1 MFWNEPMQV
10 KLKELFSNA
19 TQGPLSFEDAELV
32 FENIMD
38 GKLSEVEISSF
49 LTSLKVRGESIDEL
63 TAAASIMR
71 EKSLKVLNGEDAVDI
86 VGTGGDGM
94 NTLNISTASSLTV
107 ASTGMRVAKHG
118 NRKISSLAGSSDTL
132 EELGMNIQMNSEVA
146 RKSLEQFN
154 FCFMLAPL
162 YHPAMKNVMPVR
174 QELGFR
180 TVFNILGPLTNPAS
194 VKYQLIG
201 VYEKSLA
208 IKMIEVLRNLNTKRA
223 WIVHGSDGTDEIS
236 ITGDT
241 HVVELDNGKIN
252 EFKINPKDAGLKTFD
267 LTEILGGTSKFN
279 AQKIE
284 QLINGEKNGF
294 FYSVLFNSAA
304 ALTITERAKSLQ
316 DGVILAS
323 DALLSGKTKKLIGK
337 LKVSKFS

>member
-1 MFWNEPMQV
+1 MHENM
-10 KLKELFSNA
+10 KALLSNA
-19 TQGPLSFEDAELV
+19 TKGPISFKDAEFV

-38 GKLSEVEISSF
+38 GNLSKVEISSF

-71 EKSLKVLNGEDAVDI
+71 KKSIKVLKSEDSIDI

-107 ASTGMRVAKHG
+107 ASTGVKVAKHG
-118 NRKISSLAGSSDTL
+118 NKKISSLAGASDTL
-132 EELGMNIQMNSEVA
+132 DMLGINTQMDPEA
-146 RKSLEQFN
+146 AQKSLENFN
-154 FCFMLAPL
+154 FCFMLAPI

-174 QELGFR
+174 QDLGFR

-208 IKMIEVLRNLNTKRA
+208 VKMIEVLKNLNTKRA
-223 WIVHGSDGTDEIS
+223 WVVHGSDGTDEIS

-241 HVVELDNGKIN
+241 YVVELDDGNIN
-252 EFKINPKDAGLKTFD
+252 EFKINPQDAKLKTCNFS
-267 LTEILGGTSKFN
+267 EILGGSPQFN

-284 QLINGEKNGF
+284 QLVDGEKSGF
-294 FYSVLFNSAA
+294 FQSVIFNSAA
-304 ALTITERAKSLQ
+304 ALNISENTKNLK
-316 DGVILAS
+316 DGARLAT
-323 DALLSGKTKKLIGK
+323 DALLSGKTKKLIES
-337 LKVSKFS
+337 LKSLKPSLS

>member
-1 MFWNEPMQV
+1 MHENM
-10 KLKELFSNA
+10 KALLSNA
-19 TQGPLSFEDAELV
+19 TQGPISFKDAEFV

-38 GKLSEVEISSF
+38 GNLSTVEISSF

-71 EKSLKVLNGEDAVDI
+71 KKSIKVLKSEDSIDI

-107 ASTGMRVAKHG
+107 ASTGVKVAKHG
-118 NRKISSLAGSSDTL
+118 NKKISSLAGASDTL
-132 EELGMNIQMNSEVA
+132 DMLGINTQMDPEA
-146 RKSLEQFN
+146 AQKSLENFN
-154 FCFMLAPL
+154 FCFMLAPI

-208 IKMIEVLRNLNTKRA
+208 VKMIEVLKNLNTKRA
-223 WIVHGSDGTDEIS
+223 WVVHGSDGTDEIS

-241 HVVELDNGKIN
+241 YVVELDDGNIN
-252 EFKINPKDAGLKTFD
+252 EFKINPKDAKLKTCNFS
-267 LTEILGGTSKFN
+267 EILGGSPKFN

-284 QLINGEKNGF
+284 QLVDGEKSGF
-294 FYSVLFNSAA
+294 FQSVIFNSAA
-304 ALTITERAKSLQ
+304 ALNISENTKNLQ
-316 DGVILAS
+316 DGARLAA
-323 DALLSGKTKKLIGK
+323 DALLSGKTKKLIES
-337 LKVSKFS
+337 LKSLKPSLS

>member
-1 MFWNEPMQV
+1 MR
-10 KLKELFSNA
+10 ELLSNA
-19 TQGPLSFEDAELV
+19 SDGPLPFEDAELV

-38 GKLSEVEISSF
+38 GNLSEVEISSF

-71 EKSLKVLNGEDAVDI
+71 KKSLKVLRSKDSIDI

-118 NRKISSLAGSSDTL
+118 NRKISSLAGASDTL
-132 EELGMNIQMNSEVA
+132 DILGINTRMEPKAAQ
-146 RKSLEQFN
+146 KSLEQLN
-154 FCFMLAPL
+154 FCFMLAPI

-194 VKYQLIG
+194 VDFQLIG

-208 IKMIEVLRNLNTKRA
+208 IKMTEVLKNLKTKRA
-223 WIVHGSDGTDEIS
+223 WVVHGSDGTDEIS
-236 ITGDT
+236 ITGET
-241 HVVELDNGKIN
+241 YVVELDEGNIN
-252 EFKINPKDAGLKTFD
+252 EFKINPKDAGLKTCDFS
-267 LTEILGGTSKFN
+267 EVLGGSPKFN
-279 AQKIE
+279 AQKI
-284 QLINGEKNGF
+284 QHLVNGEKNGF
-294 FYSVLFNSAA
+294 FQSVVFNSAA
-304 ALTITERAKSLQ
+304 ALTISEKVENLQ
-316 DGVILAS
+316 DGVRLAS
-323 DALLSGKTKKLIGK
+323 DALLSGKTKELVEN
-337 LKVSKFS
+337 LKMSKTSLS

>member
-1 MFWNEPMQV
+1 MQE

-19 TQGPLSFEDAELV
+19 TQGPLSFKDAEFV

-38 GKLSEVEISSF
+38 AKLSEVAISSF
-49 LTSLKVRGESIDEL
+49 LTSLKVRGASIDEL

-71 EKSLKVLNGEDAVDI
+71 KKSLKVLNGEDSVDI

-107 ASTGMRVAKHG
+107 ASTGIRVAKHG

-132 EELGMNIQMNSEVA
+132 KELGVNTQMNPEVA
-146 RKSLEQFN
+146 QKSLEQFN
-154 FCFMLAPL
+154 FCFMLAPI
-162 YHPAMKNVMPVR
+162 YHPAMKSVMPVR

-201 VYEKSLA
+201 VYERSLA

-223 WIVHGSDGTDEIS
+223 WVVHGSDGTDEVS
-236 ITGDT
+236 ITGET
-241 HVVELDNGKIN
+241 YVVELDRGKIN

-267 LTEILGGTSKFN
+267 FSEILGGSSKYN

-284 QLINGEKNGF
+284 QLINGEKSGF
-294 FYSVLFNSAA
+294 FYSVIFNSAA
-304 ALTITERAKSLQ
+304 ALTLSERVKSLR
-316 DGVILAS
+316 DGVDLAS
-323 DALLSGKTKKLIGK
+323 DALLSGKTKKLIEK
-337 LKVSKFS
+337 LKTTKTS

>member
-1 MFWNEPMQV
+1 MHENM
-10 KLKELFSNA
+10 KALLSNA
-19 TQGPLSFEDAELV
+19 TQGPISFKDAEFV

-38 GKLSEVEISSF
+38 GNLSTVEISSF

-71 EKSLKVLNGEDAVDI
+71 KKSIKVLKSEDSIDI

-107 ASTGMRVAKHG
+107 ASTGVKVAKHG
-118 NRKISSLAGSSDTL
+118 NKKISSLAGASDTL
-132 EELGMNIQMNSEVA
+132 DMLGINTQMDPEA
-146 RKSLEQFN
+146 AQKSLENFN
-154 FCFMLAPL
+154 FCFMLAPI

-208 IKMIEVLRNLNTKRA
+208 VKMIEVLKNLNTKRA
-223 WIVHGSDGTDEIS
+223 WVVHGSDGTDEIS

-241 HVVELDNGKIN
+241 YVVELDDGNIN
-252 EFKINPKDAGLKTFD
+252 EFKINPQDAKLKTCNFS
-267 LTEILGGTSKFN
+267 EILGGSPQFN

-284 QLINGEKNGF
+284 QLVDGEKSGF
-294 FYSVLFNSAA
+294 FQSVIFNSAA
-304 ALTITERAKSLQ
+304 ALNISENTKNLQ
-316 DGVILAS
+316 DGARLAA
-323 DALLSGKTKKLIGK
+323 DALLSGKTKKLIESLQS
-337 LKVSKFS
+337 LKPSLS

>member
-1 MFWNEPMQV
+1 MHENI
-10 KLKELFSNA
+10 KALLSNA
-19 TQGPLSFEDAELV
+19 TQGPISFKDAEFV

-38 GKLSEVEISSF
+38 GNLSTVEISSF

-71 EKSLKVLNGEDAVDI
+71 KKSIKVLKSEDSIDI

-107 ASTGMRVAKHG
+107 ASTGVKVAKHG
-118 NRKISSLAGSSDTL
+118 NKKISSLAGASDTL
-132 EELGMNIQMNSEVA
+132 DMLGINTQMDPEA
-146 RKSLEQFN
+146 AQKSLENFN
-154 FCFMLAPL
+154 FCFMLAPI

-208 IKMIEVLRNLNTKRA
+208 VKMIEVLKNLNTKRA
-223 WIVHGSDGTDEIS
+223 WVVHGSDGTDEIS

-241 HVVELDNGKIN
+241 YVVELDDGNIN
-252 EFKINPKDAGLKTFD
+252 EFKINPQDAKLKTCNFS
-267 LTEILGGTSKFN
+267 EILGGSPQFN

-284 QLINGEKNGF
+284 QLVDGEKSGF
-294 FYSVLFNSAA
+294 FQSVIFNSAA
-304 ALTITERAKSLQ
+304 ALNISENTKNLQ
-316 DGVILAS
+316 DGARLAA
-323 DALLSGKTKKLIGK
+323 DALLSGKTKKLIESLQS
-337 LKVSKFS
+337 LKPSLS

>member
-1 MFWNEPMQV
+1 MHE
-10 KLKELFSNA
+10 KAKELLSNA
-19 TQGPLSFEDAELV
+19 TQRPLSFKDAELI
-32 FENIMD
+32 FESIMD
-38 GKLSEVEISSF
+38 GKLTEVEISSF

-63 TAAASIMR
+63 TAAATIMKK
-71 EKSLKVLNGEDAVDI
+71 KSLKVLNGEDSVDI

-107 ASTGMRVAKHG
+107 ASTGMGVAKHG

-132 EELGMNIQMNSEVA
+132 EALGIDTQMNPEVA
-146 RKSLEQFN
+146 QKSLEEFK
-154 FCFMLAPL
+154 FCFMLAPI

-208 IKMIEVLRNLNTKRA
+208 KKMIKVLKNLNTKRA

-236 ITGDT
+236 ITGET
-241 HVVELDNGKIN
+241 YVVELDQGKIN
-252 EFKINPKDAGLKTFD
+252 EFKLNPKDAGLKEYDFS
-267 LTEILGGTSKFN
+267 EILGGSSEFN

-284 QLINGEKNGF
+284 QLINGEKTGF
-294 FYSVLFNSAA
+294 FYSVIFNSAA
-304 ALTITERAKSLQ
+304 ALSISERVGNLQ
-316 DGVILAS
+316 DGVRLAS
-323 DALLSGKTKKLIGK
+323 DALLSGKTKNLIGK
-337 LKVSKFS
+337 LKESKAS

>member
-1 MFWNEPMQV
+1 MHENLK
-10 KLKELFSNA
+10 KLLLNA
-19 TQGPLSFEDAELV
+19 TQGPIPYKDAELV

-38 GKLSEVEISSF
+38 GNLSDVEISSF

-71 EKSLKVLNGEDAVDI
+71 KKSLKVLKSDDSVDI
-86 VGTGGDGM
+86 VGTGGDGK

-107 ASTGMRVAKHG
+107 ASTGMKVAKHG
-118 NRKISSLAGSSDTL
+118 NRKISSLAGASDAL
-132 EELGMNIQMNSEVA
+132 DKLGINTQMEPEVA
-146 RKSLEQFN
+146 QKYLEKFN
-154 FCFMLAPL
+154 FCFMLAPI

-223 WIVHGSDGTDEIS
+223 WVVHGSDGTDEIS
-236 ITGDT
+236 ITAET
-241 HVVELDNGKIN
+241 YVVELDHGNIK
-252 EFKINPKDAGLKTFD
+252 EFKINPEDAALKTCDFS
-267 LTEILGGTSKFN
+267 EILGGSPEFN
-279 AQKIE
+279 AKKIE
-284 QLINGEKNGF
+284 QLVDGEKSGF
-294 FYSVLFNSAA
+294 FQSVIFNSAA
-304 ALTITERAKSLQ
+304 ALNISEKANNLQ
-316 DGVILAS
+316 DGVRLAS
-323 DALLSGKTKKLIGK
+323 DALLSGKTRKLIEN
-337 LKVSKFS
+337 LKASKNFLS

>member
-1 MFWNEPMQV
+1 MYENM
-10 KLKELFSNA
+10 KTLLSNA
-19 TQGPLSFEDAELV
+19 TQGPISFKDAEFV

-38 GKLSEVEISSF
+38 GNLSSVEISSF

-71 EKSLKVLNGEDAVDI
+71 KKSIKVFKSEDSIDI

-107 ASTGMRVAKHG
+107 ASTGVKVAKHG
-118 NRKISSLAGSSDTL
+118 NKKISSLAGASDTL
-132 EELGMNIQMNSEVA
+132 DMLGINTQMDPEA
-146 RKSLEQFN
+146 AQKSLENFN
-154 FCFMLAPL
+154 FCFMLAPI

-208 IKMIEVLRNLNTKRA
+208 VKMIEVLKNLNTKRA
-223 WIVHGSDGTDEIS
+223 WVVHGSDGTDEIS

-241 HVVELDNGKIN
+241 YVVELDDGNIN
-252 EFKINPKDAGLKTFD
+252 EFKINPQDAKLETCNFS
-267 LTEILGGTSKFN
+267 EILGGSPQFN

-284 QLINGEKNGF
+284 QLVDGEKSGF
-294 FYSVLFNSAA
+294 FQSVIFNSAA
-304 ALTITERAKSLQ
+304 ALNISENTKNLQ
-316 DGVILAS
+316 DGARLAA
-323 DALLSGKTKKLIGK
+323 DALLSGKTKKLIE
-337 LKVSKFS
+337 V

>member
-1 MFWNEPMQV
+1 M
-10 KLKELFSNA
+10 KELLSDASN
-19 TQGPLSFEDAELV
+19 GPISFKDAERV

-38 GKLSEVEISSF
+38 GNLSDVEISSF

-71 EKSLKVLNGEDAVDI
+71 KKSLKVLKGANSVDI

-118 NRKISSLAGSSDTL
+118 NRKISSLAGASDTL
-132 EELGMNIQMNSEVA
+132 DILGINTRMEPAVA
-146 RKSLEQFN
+146 QKSLEQFN
-154 FCFMLAPL
+154 FCFMLAPI

-194 VKYQLIG
+194 VDFQLIG
-201 VYEKSLA
+201 VYKKSLA
-208 IKMIEVLRNLNTKRA
+208 IKMIEVLKNLKTKRA
-223 WIVHGSDGTDEIS
+223 WVVHGSDGTDEIS
-236 ITGDT
+236 ITGET
-241 HVVELDNGKIN
+241 YVVELDEGKIK
-252 EFKINPKDAGLKTFD
+252 EFKINPKDAGLKICDFS
-267 LTEILGGTSKFN
+267 EILGGSPKFN

-284 QLINGEKNGF
+284 LLANGEKNGF
-294 FYSVLFNSAA
+294 FQSVVFNSAA
-304 ALTITERAKSLQ
+304 ALTISEKVKNLQ
-316 DGVILAS
+316 DGVRLAS
-323 DALLSGKTKKLIGK
+323 NALLSGKTRKLIEN
-337 LKVSKFS
+337 LKTSKTSLS

>member
-1 MFWNEPMQV
+1 MHENM
-10 KLKELFSNA
+10 KALLSNA
-19 TQGPLSFEDAELV
+19 TQGPISFKDAEFV

-38 GKLSEVEISSF
+38 GNLSSVEISSF

-71 EKSLKVLNGEDAVDI
+71 KKSIKVLKSEDSIDI

-107 ASTGMRVAKHG
+107 ASTGVKVAKHG
-118 NRKISSLAGSSDTL
+118 NKKISSLAGASDTL
-132 EELGMNIQMNSEVA
+132 DILGINTQMDPEA
-146 RKSLEQFN
+146 AQKSLENFN
-154 FCFMLAPL
+154 FCFMLAPI

-208 IKMIEVLRNLNTKRA
+208 IKMVEVLRNLKTKRA
-223 WIVHGSDGTDEIS
+223 WVVHGSDGTDEIS
-236 ITGDT
+236 ITGET
-241 HVVELDNGKIN
+241 YVVELDDGNIN
-252 EFKINPKDAGLKTFD
+252 EFKINPKDADLKPCNFS
-267 LTEILGGTSKFN
+267 EILGGSPNFN

-284 QLINGEKNGF
+284 KLVNGEKNGF
-294 FYSVLFNSAA
+294 FDSVVFNSAA
-304 ALTITERAKSLQ
+304 ALTISGQAKNLK
-316 DGVILAS
+316 DGVRIAA
-323 DALLSGKTKKLIGK
+323 DTLLSGKTKELIK
-337 LKVSKFS
+337 NLKGSKTSLK

>member
-1 MFWNEPMQV
+1 MHENM
-10 KLKELFSNA
+10 KALLSNA
-19 TQGPLSFEDAELV
+19 TKGPISFKDAEFV

-38 GKLSEVEISSF
+38 GNLSKVEISSF

-71 EKSLKVLNGEDAVDI
+71 KKSIKVLKSEDSIDI

-107 ASTGMRVAKHG
+107 ASTGVKVAKHG
-118 NRKISSLAGSSDTL
+118 NKKISSLAGASDTL
-132 EELGMNIQMNSEVA
+132 DMLGINTQMDPEA
-146 RKSLEQFN
+146 AQKSLENFN
-154 FCFMLAPL
+154 FCFMLAPI

-208 IKMIEVLRNLNTKRA
+208 VKMIEVLKNLNTKRA
-223 WIVHGSDGTDEIS
+223 WVVHGSDGTDEIS

-241 HVVELDNGKIN
+241 YVVELDDGNIN
-252 EFKINPKDAGLKTFD
+252 EFKINPQDAKLKTCNFS
-267 LTEILGGTSKFN
+267 EILGGSPQFN

-284 QLINGEKNGF
+284 QLVDGEKSGF
-294 FYSVLFNSAA
+294 FQSVIFNSAA
-304 ALTITERAKSLQ
+304 ALNISENTKNLQ
-316 DGVILAS
+316 DGARLAA
-323 DALLSGKTKKLIGK
+323 DALLSGKTKKLIES
-337 LKVSKFS
+337 LKSLKPSLS

>member
-1 MFWNEPMQV
+1 MHENV
-10 KLKELFSNA
+10 KELLSNA
-19 TQGPLSFEDAELV
+19 TQGPISFKDAELV

-38 GKLSEVEISSF
+38 GNLSVVEISSF

-71 EKSLKVLNGEDAVDI
+71 KKSVKVLTGEDSIDI

-107 ASTGMRVAKHG
+107 ASTGVKVAKHG
-118 NRKISSLAGSSDTL
+118 NRKISSLAGASDTL
-132 EELGMNIQMNSEVA
+132 DILGINTQMDPETA
-146 RKSLEQFN
+146 QKSLEQFN
-154 FCFMLAPL
+154 FCFMLAPI

-208 IKMIEVLRNLNTKRA
+208 KKMIEVLKNLKTKRA
-223 WIVHGSDGTDEIS
+223 WVVHGSDGTDEIS
-236 ITGDT
+236 ITGET
-241 HVVELDNGKIN
+241 YVVELDQGNIK
-252 EFKINPKDAGLKTFD
+252 EFKINPKDAELKSCNFS
-267 LTEILGGTSKFN
+267 EILGGSPKFN

-284 QLINGEKNGF
+284 QLVNGKKNGF
-294 FYSVLFNSAA
+294 FHSVIFNSAA
-304 ALTITERAKSLQ
+304 ALTISEKVKNLQ
-316 DGVILAS
+316 DGARLAS
-323 DALLSGKTKKLIGK
+323 DTLLSGKTKELIGN
-337 LKVSKFS
+337 LKASKAS

>member
-1 MFWNEPMQV
+1 MHENM
-10 KLKELFSNA
+10 KALLSNA
-19 TQGPLSFEDAELV
+19 TQGPISFKDAEFV

-38 GKLSEVEISSF
+38 GNLSTVEISSF

-71 EKSLKVLNGEDAVDI
+71 KKSIKVLKSEDSIDI

-107 ASTGMRVAKHG
+107 ASTGVKVAKHG
-118 NRKISSLAGSSDTL
+118 NKKISSLAGASDTL
-132 EELGMNIQMNSEVA
+132 DMLGINTQMDPEA
-146 RKSLEQFN
+146 AQKSLENFN
-154 FCFMLAPL
+154 FCFMLAPI

-208 IKMIEVLRNLNTKRA
+208 VKMIEVLKNLNTKRA
-223 WIVHGSDGTDEIS
+223 WVVHGSDGTDEIS

-241 HVVELDNGKIN
+241 YVVELDDGNIN
-252 EFKINPKDAGLKTFD
+252 EFKINPQDAKLKTCNFS
-267 LTEILGGTSKFN
+267 EILGGSPQFN

-284 QLINGEKNGF
+284 QLVDGEKSGF
-294 FYSVLFNSAA
+294 FQSVIFNSAA
-304 ALTITERAKSLQ
+304 ALNISENTKNLQ
-316 DGVILAS
+316 DGARLAA
-323 DALLSGKTKKLIGK
+323 DALLSGKTKKLIES
-337 LKVSKFS
+337 LKSLKPSLS

>member
-1 MFWNEPMQV
+1 MQEN
-10 KLKELFSNA
+10 LKDLLSRA
-19 TQGPLSFEDAELV
+19 TQGPISFNGAEIV
-32 FENIMD
+32 FEAIMD

-71 EKSLKVLNGEDAVDI
+71 KKSLKVLNCENSVDI
-86 VGTGGDGM
+86 VGTGGDGK

-107 ASTGMRVAKHG
+107 ASTGMKVCKHG
-118 NRKISSLAGSSDTL
+118 NRKISSLAGASDTL
-132 EELGMNIQMNSEVA
+132 EILGIDTKMEPKVA
-146 RKSLEQFN
+146 QNFLEKFN
-154 FCFMLAPL
+154 FCFMLAPI

-208 IKMIEVLRNLNTKRA
+208 IKMVEVLRNLKTKRA
-223 WIVHGSDGTDEIS
+223 WVVHGSDGTDEIS
-236 ITGDT
+236 ITGET
-241 HVVELDNGKIN
+241 YVVELDDGNIN
-252 EFKINPKDAGLKTFD
+252 EFKLNPKDAGLKPCNFS
-267 LTEILGGTSKFN
+267 EILGGSPKFN

-284 QLINGEKNGF
+284 NLVNGEKSGF
-294 FYSVLFNSAA
+294 FHSVAFNSAA
-304 ALTITERAKSLQ
+304 ALTISEQAKNLK
-316 DGVILAS
+316 DGVRIAA
-323 DALLSGKTKKLIGK
+323 DTLLSGKTKEL
-337 LKVSKFS
+337 LKNLKGSKTSLK

>member
-1 MFWNEPMQV
+1 MHENM
-10 KLKELFSNA
+10 KALLSNA
-19 TQGPLSFEDAELV
+19 TKGPISFKDAEFV

-38 GKLSEVEISSF
+38 GNLSKVEISSF

-71 EKSLKVLNGEDAVDI
+71 KKSIKVLKSEDSIDI

-107 ASTGMRVAKHG
+107 ASTGVKVAKHG
-118 NRKISSLAGSSDTL
+118 NKKISSLAGASDTL
-132 EELGMNIQMNSEVA
+132 DMLGINTQMDPEA
-146 RKSLEQFN
+146 AQKSLENFN
-154 FCFMLAPL
+154 FCFMMAPI

-194 VKYQLIG
+194 VRYQLIG

-208 IKMIEVLRNLNTKRA
+208 VKMIEVLKNLNTKRA
-223 WIVHGSDGTDEIS
+223 WVVHGSDGTDEIS

-241 HVVELDNGKIN
+241 YVVELDDGNIN
-252 EFKINPKDAGLKTFD
+252 EFKINPQDAKLKTCNFS
-267 LTEILGGTSKFN
+267 EILGGSPQFN

-284 QLINGEKNGF
+284 QLVDGEKSGF
-294 FYSVLFNSAA
+294 FQSVIFNSAA
-304 ALTITERAKSLQ
+304 ALNISENTKNLQ
-316 DGVILAS
+316 DGARLAT
-323 DALLSGKTKKLIGK
+323 DALLSGKTKKLIES
-337 LKVSKFS
+337 LKSLKPSLS

>member
-1 MFWNEPMQV
+1 MHENM
-10 KLKELFSNA
+10 KALLSNA
-19 TQGPLSFEDAELV
+19 TKGPISFKDAEFV

-38 GKLSEVEISSF
+38 GNLSKVEISSF

-71 EKSLKVLNGEDAVDI
+71 KKSIKVLKSEDSIDI

-107 ASTGMRVAKHG
+107 ASTGVKVAKHG
-118 NRKISSLAGSSDTL
+118 NKKISSLAGASDTL
-132 EELGMNIQMNSEVA
+132 DMLGINTQMDPEA
-146 RKSLEQFN
+146 AQKSLENFN
-154 FCFMLAPL
+154 FCFMLAPI

-174 QELGFR
+174 QDLGFR

-208 IKMIEVLRNLNTKRA
+208 VKMIEVLKNLNTKRA
-223 WIVHGSDGTDEIS
+223 WVVHGSDGTDEIS

-241 HVVELDNGKIN
+241 YVVELDDGNIN
-252 EFKINPKDAGLKTFD
+252 EFKINPQDAKLKTCNFS
-267 LTEILGGTSKFN
+267 EILGGSPQFN

-284 QLINGEKNGF
+284 QLVDGEKSGF
-294 FYSVLFNSAA
+294 FQSVIFNSAA
-304 ALTITERAKSLQ
+304 ALNISENTKNLQ
-316 DGVILAS
+316 DGVRLAT
-323 DALLSGKTKKLIGK
+323 DALLSGKTKKLIES
-337 LKVSKFS
+337 LKSLKPSLS

>member
-1 MFWNEPMQV
+1 MYENV
-10 KLKELFSNA
+10 KELLLNA
-19 TQGPLSFEDAELV
+19 TQGPISFKDAEIV

-38 GKLSEVEISSF
+38 GNLSAVEISSF

-71 EKSLKVLNGEDAVDI
+71 KKSVKVFTGEDSIDI

-107 ASTGMRVAKHG
+107 ASTGVKVAKHG
-118 NRKISSLAGSSDTL
+118 NRKISSLAGASDTL
-132 EELGMNIQMNSEVA
+132 DILGINTQMDPETA
-146 RKSLEQFN
+146 QKSLEQFN
-154 FCFMLAPL
+154 FCFMLAPI

-208 IKMIEVLRNLNTKRA
+208 TKMVEVLKNLKTKRA
-223 WIVHGSDGTDEIS
+223 WVVHGSDGTDEIS

-241 HVVELDNGKIN
+241 YVVELDDGNIN
-252 EFKINPKDAGLKTFD
+252 EFKINPKDANLKTCNFS
-267 LTEILGGTSKFN
+267 EILGGSPTFN

-284 QLINGEKNGF
+284 QIVNGEKNGF
-294 FYSVLFNSAA
+294 FQSVIFNCAA
-304 ALTITERAKSLQ
+304 ALNISENTKNLQ
-316 DGVILAS
+316 DGVRLAS
-323 DALLSGKTKKLIGK
+323 DALLSGKTKKLIES
-337 LKVSKFS
+337 LKSSKPSLS